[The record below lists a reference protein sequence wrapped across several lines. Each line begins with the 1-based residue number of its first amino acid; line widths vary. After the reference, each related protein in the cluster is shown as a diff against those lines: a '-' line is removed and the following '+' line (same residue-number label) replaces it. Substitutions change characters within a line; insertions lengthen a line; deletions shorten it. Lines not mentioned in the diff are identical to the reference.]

1 MIAEELMKKYN
12 YGYVHSCELLG
23 EAFVK
28 DLLKENREL
37 KKQFKKTKRNCD
49 FVDLNEMVENLEK
62 ENKKLK
68 KQLEEINK
76 MIEKCGFANIEQV
89 MLNYCGLLTQQKE
102 FID

>member
-37 KKQFKKTKRNCD
+37 KK
-49 FVDLNEMVENLEK
+49 
-62 ENKKLK
+62 KLK
-68 KQLEEINK
+68 KQ
-76 MIEKCGFANIEQV
+76 
-89 MLNYCGLLTQQKE
+89 QKE
-102 FID
+102 FMTFLEDNWKETQDIWYIKILNKFKEIIGE